1 MKKAAIE
8 MGTNSTRLLIA
19 EIVNKE
25 IKTLKKDLI
34 TTRLGEG
41 VDKNKILNESAIKRG
56 LEALQVF
63 KEQIKDYEVKEVRLV
78 GTSALRDVKNGDQF
92 QKLVKDKIGYN
103 LEIISGKKEAELIF
117 KGVTY
122 SYDFEDYIIID
133 IGGGSTEFIWKSPAF
148 KKVKMDS
155 LNLGAVRLT
164 ERFITSP
171 EQSISEQVVNEVA
184 EFIKKE
190 IQTEVTKL
198 PTIDNLIGV
207 GGTITTMA
215 TILLKAEKYS
225 SKAVHDYILNF
236 KEIDNILNRLR
247 KLPIK
252 ERKQIK
258 GLNPDRADIIVAG
271 VIILKEIMKSLN
283 TKQLRVSDNDILEG
297 LLIEA

>member
-19 EIVNKE
+19 EVSDNE
-25 IKTLKKDLI
+25 IKSLKKDLI

-56 LEALQVF
+56 LKALQSF
-63 KEQIKDYEVKEVRLV
+63 QEQIKDYEVKDVRLV

-92 QKLVKDKIGYN
+92 QKLVKDNIGYN

-122 SYDFEDYIIID
+122 GYDFDDYIIID
-133 IGGGSTEFIWKSPAF
+133 IGGGSTEFIWKSSAF
-148 KKVKMDS
+148 EKVKMDS
-155 LNLGAVRLT
+155 LDLGAVRLT
-164 ERFITSP
+164 ERFIESP
-171 EQSISEQVVNEVA
+171 EQSISEQIVNEVS
-184 EFIKKE
+184 EFVKKE
-190 IQTEVTKL
+190 IQTAVAKL

-215 TILLKAEKYS
+215 TILLKAENYS
-225 SKAVHDYILNF
+225 SKAVHDYGLNF
-236 KEIDNILNRLR
+236 KEIDNILKKLS
-247 KLPIK
+247 KLPIH
-252 ERKQIK
+252 ERKQVK

-283 TKQLRVSDNDILEG
+283 TEQLRVSDNDILEG

>member
-1 MKKAAIE
+1 
-8 MGTNSTRLLIA
+8 MGTNSTRLLIS
-19 EIVNKE
+19 EINNNK
-25 IKTLKKDLI
+25 IKSLKKELI

-41 VDKNKILNESAIKRG
+41 VDKNRILNESAIERG
-56 LEALQVF
+56 LNALKIF
-63 KEQIKDYEVKEVRLV
+63 KEQIKDYEVKDVRLV
-78 GTSALRDVKNGDQF
+78 GTSALRDVKNGAQF
-92 QKLVKDKIGYN
+92 QKLVKENIGYN

-122 SYDFEDYIIID
+122 SYDLDDYIIID
-133 IGGGSTEFIWKSPAF
+133 IGGGSTEFIWKSPAVE
-148 KKVKMDS
+148 KVKMDS

-164 ERFITSP
+164 ERFIENP
-171 EQSISEQVVNEVA
+171 EQKINEQVVNKIA
-184 EFIKKE
+184 EFVKKE
-190 IQTEVTKL
+190 IQTEVAKL
-198 PTIDNLIGV
+198 PTIENLIGV

-236 KEIDNILNRLR
+236 IDVDNILEKLR

-252 ERKQIK
+252 ERKQVK